1 MKICMIGS
9 LPPPY
14 GGVSTHCYYL
24 SEELAKDGIQIHFLD
39 TAAGEKKQIP
49 ARVFYDQFQ
58 RMNFFLLPFILL
70 IKPGYLHF
78 LFQLVRIL
86 GISRIRNIEYALSII
101 RFLSMLHKENNLDL
115 IHSHHAGIRS
125 LAALLFSKY
134 HRIPFVMTVH
144 GAEITL
150 DENWQREKRM
160 ISHLLQQT
168 KHVISVSQF
177 TASYLTQRG
186 FQGNP
191 YIIPNG
197 IDVEKFRVPR
207 VDLIKLKQKYHI
219 PEKRQL
225 LLYVSSFKKWKGPDI
240 FIHALK
246 KLKDPFYAIMIGRD
260 LGYLQ
265 YCQELASEFQ
275 LSGKIKFLTNLPE
288 EEVIGF
294 YHLANIFIFPTKV
307 PSEGFGI
314 VAIEAM
320 AAGTP
325 VIASKIA
332 AIPEIVRD
340 GETGLLF
347 EPGNPDELASK
358 IELLLSD
365 VELYER
371 LRKNGFRL
379 IKSSFTWS
387 KISKKVARLY
397 HEIVT
402 A

>member
-24 SEELAKDGIQIHFLD
+24 TEELAHSGIQVHFLD
-39 TAAGEKKQIP
+39 TIAGEKKQIP
-49 ARVFYDQFQ
+49 ARVFNYQLK
-58 RMNFFLLPFILL
+58 RINIFLLPFTLL
-70 IKPGYLHF
+70 TRPGYLHF
-78 LFQLVRIL
+78 LFKLVQIL
-86 GISRIRNIEYALSII
+86 GISRIRNIEYAISII
-101 RFLSMLHKENNLDL
+101 RYLSLLHKENKLDL

-125 LAALLFSKY
+125 LGTLLFCKY
-134 HRIPFVMTVH
+134 HKIPFIMTVH

-160 ISHLLQQT
+160 ISYLLQET
-168 KHVISVSQF
+168 DYVISVSQF

-186 FQGNP
+186 FQGKP

-197 IDVEKFRVPR
+197 IDFEKFRTPQ
-207 VDLIKLKQKYHI
+207 VDILKLKQKYHL
-219 PEKRQL
+219 PEKML
-225 LLYVSSFKKWKGPDI
+225 FLLYVSSFKEWKGPDI

-246 KLKDPFYAIMIGRD
+246 KVKYPFYAIMIGRD

-265 YCQELASEFQ
+265 FCQKLASEFQ
-275 LSGKIKFLTNLPE
+275 LSDKIKFLTDLPE

-294 YHLANIFIFPTKV
+294 FHLANIFVFPTKV
-307 PSEGFGI
+307 QSEGFGI

-325 VIASKIA
+325 IIASKIA
-332 AIPEIVRD
+332 AIPEIVKD

-347 EPGNPDELASK
+347 EPGNSDEMASK
-358 IELLLSD
+358 IELLSSD
-365 VELYER
+365 AELYDH

-379 IKSSFTWS
+379 IESSFTWS

-397 HEIVT
+397 HEIVS